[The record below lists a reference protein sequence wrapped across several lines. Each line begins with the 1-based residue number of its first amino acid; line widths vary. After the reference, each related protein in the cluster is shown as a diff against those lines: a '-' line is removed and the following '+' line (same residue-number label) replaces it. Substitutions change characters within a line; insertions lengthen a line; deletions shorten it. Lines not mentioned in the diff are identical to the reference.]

1 MYVCLHACMWVY
13 AHEWAELCIE
23 SRFLW
28 MYMGV
33 HLHSF
38 MLCYVCVYLCFPE
51 RSEVL
56 YTSRNRCP
64 LQFHVRLCMCI
75 FIFCQRE
82 VRCFILVGIDVHYF
96 VHLCNAPTHIK
107 IQLNTQTEIHLNP
120 IFLSDEDLHLN
131 FFYPS
136 WHINRYG
143 VKMDLWYI
151 YLYIYVCTCA

>member
-1 MYVCLHACMWVY
+1 
-13 AHEWAELCIE
+13 
-23 SRFLW
+23 
-28 MYMGV
+28 MGV

-96 VHLCNAPTHIK
+96 VRLCNAPTHIK
-107 IQLNTQTEIHLNP
+107 RQLNTQIEIHLNP

-131 FFYPS
+131 FF
-136 WHINRYG
+136 ILLG
-143 VKMDLWYI
+143 TLIDMDLRWTYDI
-151 YLYIYVCTCA
+151 YLHIYIYVCTCA

>member
-1 MYVCLHACMWVY
+1 LYLCGYMYVCLHACMWVY

-96 VHLCNAPTHIK
+96 VRLCNAPTHIK
-107 IQLNTQTEIHLNP
+107 PTKHPNRDPSESY
-120 IFLSDEDLHLN
+120 IFKWWRFAS
-131 FFYPS
+131 
-136 WHINRYG
+136 
-143 VKMDLWYI
+143 
-151 YLYIYVCTCA
+151 